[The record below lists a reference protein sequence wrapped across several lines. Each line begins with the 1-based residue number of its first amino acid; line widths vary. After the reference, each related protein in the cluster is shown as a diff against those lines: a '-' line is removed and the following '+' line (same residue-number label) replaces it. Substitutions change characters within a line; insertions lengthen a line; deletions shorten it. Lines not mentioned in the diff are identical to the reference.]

1 MAKGG
6 GLAGVV
12 AGETAISTVGK
23 SGAGLTYRGYA
34 IEDLA
39 ARGTYEE
46 CAYLLIH
53 GKLPGAEQL
62 AAYRQRLAAGQ
73 VLSVGLRGTLE
84 LLPASCHPMDV
95 LRTACSFIGAEATAG
110 DDDGRAAGGAAAP
123 VGGPAAA
130 RGESAASVV
139 NAAAGA
145 DGPATV
151 AGEAHASAGAPAA
164 SAGDPAA
171 TAGGATA
178 PTGGPAASAREAAP
192 AGEPA
197 APAREA
203 ARAVGEA
210 NAPADAATI
219 RSQADRLL
227 AALPGALL
235 YHHAF
240 ATRGVRLDSAS
251 GERSLAAHFLHLLHA
266 AGGPEP
272 AAEQIAALDA
282 ALILYA
288 EHEFNA
294 STFAARVVASTLSD
308 FHSAMTAGIAAL
320 RGPLHGGAN
329 EAAMALI
336 ERFHAPDEAERVVLE
351 MLARRELIMG
361 FGHRVYRDS
370 DPRSPVVEEWAQRL
384 AATPEQK
391 LQFAVAQRIETVMR
405 RAKGLFPNLDFYSAL
420 VFHFCGIPTPMFT
433 PVFVISRVAGWAAH
447 FIEQR
452 ENNRLIR
459 PTADYTGPEPRPFPG
474 SLAPPAP
481 RPASAATRG

>member
-53 GKLPGAEQL
+53 GELPGADQL

-73 VLSVGLRGTLE
+73 VLSVGLRGALE

-110 DDDGRAAGGAAAP
+110 EATAGRADGGAAAP
-123 VGGPAAA
+123 VGRAAA
-130 RGESAASVV
+130 
-139 NAAAGA
+139 
-145 DGPATV
+145 P
-151 AGEAHASAGAPAA
+151 
-164 SAGDPAA
+164 
-171 TAGGATA
+171 
-178 PTGGPAASAREAAP
+178 
-192 AGEPA
+192 
-197 APAREA
+197 
-203 ARAVGEA
+203 VGEA
-210 NAPADAATI
+210 SASGGVAAI
-219 RSQADRLL
+219 RAQADRLL

-235 YHHAF
+235 YQHAF
-240 ATRGVRLDSAS
+240 ATRGVRLDPAS
-251 GERSLAAHFLHLLHA
+251 GEHSLAAHFLHLLHA
-266 AGGPEP
+266 AGGPAP
-272 AAEQIAALDA
+272 AAEQLAALDA

-370 DPRSPVVEEWAQRL
+370 DPRSPVVKEWAQRL

-391 LQFAVAQRIETVMR
+391 LQFMVAQRIEAVMR
-405 RAKGLFPNLDFYSAL
+405 GAKGLFPNLDFYSAL
-420 VFHFCGIPTPMFT
+420 VFHFCGIPTPLFT

-447 FIEQR
+447 FIEQC

-459 PTADYTGPEPRPFPG
+459 PTAHYTGPEPRPLPG

-481 RPASAATRG
+481 RPASAATRR

>member
-1 MAKGG
+1 MGKGG

-53 GKLPGAEQL
+53 GELPGAEQL

-73 VLSVGLRGTLE
+73 VLSVGLRGALE

-110 DDDGRAAGGAAAP
+110 DD
-123 VGGPAAA
+123 
-130 RGESAASVV
+130 
-139 NAAAGA
+139 
-145 DGPATV
+145 
-151 AGEAHASAGAPAA
+151 
-164 SAGDPAA
+164 A
-171 TAGGATA
+171 TAYADM
-178 PTGGPAASAREAAP
+178 AAI
-192 AGEPA
+192 
-197 APAREA
+197 
-203 ARAVGEA
+203 RA
-210 NAPADAATI
+210 
-219 RSQADRLL
+219 QADRLL

-235 YHHAF
+235 YQHAF
-240 ATRGVRLDSAS
+240 ATRGVRLDPAS
-251 GERSLAAHFLHLLHA
+251 GEHSLAAHFLHLLHA
-266 AGGPEP
+266 AGGPAP
-272 AAEQIAALDA
+272 AAEQLAALDA

-370 DPRSPVVEEWAQRL
+370 DPRSPVVKEWAQRL

-391 LQFAVAQRIETVMR
+391 LQFTVAQRIETVMR
-405 RAKGLFPNLDFYSAL
+405 GAKGLFPNLDFYSAL
-420 VFHFCGIPTPMFT
+420 VFHFCGIPTPLFT

-459 PTADYTGPEPRPFPG
+459 PTADYTGPEPRPLPE
-474 SLAPPAP
+474 SRARTAP

>member
-53 GKLPGAEQL
+53 GELPGADQL
-62 AAYRQRLAAGQ
+62 AAYRQRLTAGQ
-73 VLSVGLRGTLE
+73 VLSVGLRGALE

-110 DDDGRAAGGAAAP
+110 DD
-123 VGGPAAA
+123 
-130 RGESAASVV
+130 
-139 NAAAGA
+139 
-145 DGPATV
+145 
-151 AGEAHASAGAPAA
+151 
-164 SAGDPAA
+164 A
-171 TAGGATA
+171 TAYADM
-178 PTGGPAASAREAAP
+178 AAI
-192 AGEPA
+192 
-197 APAREA
+197 
-203 ARAVGEA
+203 RA
-210 NAPADAATI
+210 
-219 RSQADRLL
+219 QADRLL

-235 YHHAF
+235 YQHAF
-240 ATRGVRLDSAS
+240 ATRGVRLDPAS
-251 GERSLAAHFLHLLHA
+251 GEHSLAAHFLHLLHA
-266 AGGPEP
+266 AGGPAP
-272 AAEQIAALDA
+272 AAEQLAALDA

-370 DPRSPVVEEWAQRL
+370 DPRSPVVKEWAQRL
-384 AATPEQK
+384 ASTPEQK
-391 LQFAVAQRIETVMR
+391 LQFTVAQRIETVMR
-405 RAKGLFPNLDFYSAL
+405 GAKGLFPNLDFYSAL

-447 FIEQR
+447 FIEQC

-459 PTADYTGPEPRPFPG
+459 PTAHYTGPEPRPLPG
-474 SLAPPAP
+474 SLAPPAL
-481 RPASAATRG
+481 RPASAATRR

>member
-1 MAKGG
+1 MGKGG

-53 GKLPGAEQL
+53 GELPGAEQL

-73 VLSVGLRGTLE
+73 VLSVGLRGALE

-95 LRTACSFIGAEATAG
+95 LRTACSFIGAEAPAG
-110 DDDGRAAGGAAAP
+110 DD
-123 VGGPAAA
+123 
-130 RGESAASVV
+130 
-139 NAAAGA
+139 
-145 DGPATV
+145 
-151 AGEAHASAGAPAA
+151 
-164 SAGDPAA
+164 A
-171 TAGGATA
+171 TAYGGV
-178 PTGGPAASAREAAP
+178 AAI
-192 AGEPA
+192 
-197 APAREA
+197 
-203 ARAVGEA
+203 RA
-210 NAPADAATI
+210 
-219 RSQADRLL
+219 QADRLL

-235 YHHAF
+235 YQHAF
-240 ATRGVRLDSAS
+240 ATRGVRLDPAS
-251 GERSLAAHFLHLLHA
+251 GEHSLAAHFLHLLHA
-266 AGGPEP
+266 AGGPAP
-272 AAEQIAALDA
+272 AAEQLAALDA

-370 DPRSPVVEEWAQRL
+370 DPRSPVVKEWAQRL

-391 LQFAVAQRIETVMR
+391 LQFTVAQRIETVMR
-405 RAKGLFPNLDFYSAL
+405 GAKGLFPNLDFYSAL
-420 VFHFCGIPTPMFT
+420 VFHFCGIPTPLFT

-459 PTADYTGPEPRPFPG
+459 PTADYTGPEPRPLPG

>member
-1 MAKGG
+1 MGKGG

-53 GKLPGAEQL
+53 GELPGAEQL

-73 VLSVGLRGTLE
+73 VLSVGLRGALE

-110 DDDGRAAGGAAAP
+110 EATAGRADGGAAAP
-123 VGGPAAA
+123 DGGAASTA
-130 RGESAASVV
+130 GRALASTEGPVASAAE
-139 NAAAGA
+139 AAS
-145 DGPATV
+145 TV
-151 AGEAHASAGAPAA
+151 GAPAT
-164 SAGDPAA
+164 S
-171 TAGGATA
+171 AGGASA
-178 PTGGPAASAREAAP
+178 PVEGPAAP
-192 AGEPA
+192 AGEASANGGA
-197 APAREA
+197 AAI
-203 ARAVGEA
+203 RAE
-210 NAPADAATI
+210 
-219 RSQADRLL
+219 ADRLL

-235 YHHAF
+235 YQHAF
-240 ATRGVRLDSAS
+240 ATRGVRLDPAS
-251 GERSLAAHFLHLLHA
+251 GEHSLAAHFLHLLHA
-266 AGGPEP
+266 AGGPAP
-272 AAEQIAALDA
+272 AAEQLAALDA

-351 MLARRELIMG
+351 MVARRELIMG

-370 DPRSPVVEEWAQRL
+370 DPRSPVVKEWAQRL
-384 AATPEQK
+384 ASTPEQK
-391 LQFAVAQRIETVMR
+391 LQFTVAQRIETVMR
-405 RAKGLFPNLDFYSAL
+405 GAKGLFPNLDFYSAL
-420 VFHFCGIPTPMFT
+420 VFHFCGIPTPLFT

-459 PTADYTGPEPRPFPG
+459 PTADYTGPEPRPLPE
-474 SLAPPAP
+474 SRARTAP

>member
-53 GKLPGAEQL
+53 GELPGADQL

-73 VLSVGLRGTLE
+73 VLSVGLRGALE

-110 DDDGRAAGGAAAP
+110 DD
-123 VGGPAAA
+123 
-130 RGESAASVV
+130 
-139 NAAAGA
+139 
-145 DGPATV
+145 
-151 AGEAHASAGAPAA
+151 
-164 SAGDPAA
+164 A
-171 TAGGATA
+171 TAYADM
-178 PTGGPAASAREAAP
+178 AAI
-192 AGEPA
+192 
-197 APAREA
+197 
-203 ARAVGEA
+203 RA
-210 NAPADAATI
+210 
-219 RSQADRLL
+219 QADRLL

-235 YHHAF
+235 YQHAF
-240 ATRGVRLDSAS
+240 ATRGVRLDPAS
-251 GERSLAAHFLHLLHA
+251 GEHSLAAHFLHLLHA
-266 AGGPEP
+266 AGGPAP
-272 AAEQIAALDA
+272 AAEQLAALDA

-370 DPRSPVVEEWAQRL
+370 DPRSPVVKEWAQRL
-384 AATPEQK
+384 ASTPEQK
-391 LQFAVAQRIETVMR
+391 LQFTVAQRIETVMR
-405 RAKGLFPNLDFYSAL
+405 GAKGLFPNLDFYSAL

-447 FIEQR
+447 FIEQC

-459 PTADYTGPEPRPFPG
+459 PTAHYTGPEPRPLPG
-474 SLAPPAP
+474 SLAPPAL
-481 RPASAATRG
+481 RPASAATRR

>member
-1 MAKGG
+1 MGKGG

-53 GKLPGAEQL
+53 GELPGADQL

-73 VLSVGLRGTLE
+73 VLSVGLRGALE

-110 DDDGRAAGGAAAP
+110 DD
-123 VGGPAAA
+123 
-130 RGESAASVV
+130 
-139 NAAAGA
+139 
-145 DGPATV
+145 
-151 AGEAHASAGAPAA
+151 
-164 SAGDPAA
+164 A
-171 TAGGATA
+171 TAYADM
-178 PTGGPAASAREAAP
+178 AAI
-192 AGEPA
+192 
-197 APAREA
+197 
-203 ARAVGEA
+203 RA
-210 NAPADAATI
+210 
-219 RSQADRLL
+219 QADRLL

-235 YHHAF
+235 YQHAF
-240 ATRGVRLDSAS
+240 ATRGVRLDPAS
-251 GERSLAAHFLHLLHA
+251 GEHSLAAHFLHLLHA

-272 AAEQIAALDA
+272 AAEPIAALDA

-370 DPRSPVVEEWAQRL
+370 DPRSPVVKEWAQRL
-384 AATPEQK
+384 ASTPEQK
-391 LQFAVAQRIETVMR
+391 LQFAVAQRIEAVMR
-405 RAKGLFPNLDFYSAL
+405 GAKGLFPNLDFYSAL
-420 VFHFCGIPTPMFT
+420 VFHFCGIPTPLFT

-459 PTADYTGPEPRPFPG
+459 PTAHYTGPEPRPLPE
-474 SLAPPAP
+474 SRARTAP

>member
-1 MAKGG
+1 MAKGD

-62 AAYRQRLAAGQ
+62 AAYRQQLASGQ
-73 VLSVGLRGTLE
+73 VLSAGLRGALE

-95 LRTACSFIGAEATAG
+95 LRTACSFIGAEATTGEAAA
-110 DDDGRAAGGAAAP
+110 GRAAA
-123 VGGPAAA
+123 V
-130 RGESAASVV
+130 
-139 NAAAGA
+139 AAG
-145 DGPATV
+145 PV
-151 AGEAHASAGAPAA
+151 AAEAV
-164 SAGDPAA
+164 A
-171 TAGGATA
+171 TAGGASATA
-178 PTGGPAASAREAAP
+178 G
-192 AGEPA
+192 
-197 APAREA
+197 
-203 ARAVGEA
+203 V
-210 NAPADAATI
+210 ATI

-240 ATRGVRLDSAS
+240 ATRGVRLDPAS
-251 GERSLAAHFLHLLHA
+251 GEHSLAAHFLHLLHA

-336 ERFHAPDEAERVVLE
+336 ERFHAPDEAERAVLE

-370 DPRSPVVEEWAQRL
+370 DPRSPVVKEWAQRL
-384 AATPEQK
+384 ASTPEQK
-391 LQFAVAQRIETVMR
+391 LQFAVAQRIEAVMG

-433 PVFVISRVAGWAAH
+433 PVFVISRTAGWAAH
-447 FIEQR
+447 FIEQC

-459 PTADYTGPEPRPFPG
+459 PTAHYTGPEPRPFPG